1 MNCSPVTSKELSQLP
16 GMDEYTGYYI
26 DIRGHL
32 YSTKYNKCN
41 RIKTY
46 KTKRGKRTYLLAQLT
61 NGKGRRSSFYLHR
74 LVALAFLPNPDNSW
88 GIEHIDGNI
97 ENNSIENLRWI
108 RKKREGLT
116 KNQLNLSEEMSDYI
130 KLVHYSAVLKGIP
143 VPTDYEFFH
152 GMLNESLEEFINRY
166 GLRKTMYQ
174 LQNS

>member
-1 MNCSPVTSKELSQLP
+1 MNCSPVTSKELSELP

-26 DIRGHL
+26 DIRGDL
-32 YSTKYNKCN
+32 YSIKYKICK

-61 NGKGRRSSFYLHR
+61 NGKGKRSSFYLHR
-74 LVALAFLPNPDNSW
+74 LVALAFIPNPDSSW

-97 ENNSIENLRWI
+97 ENNAIENLRWI

-130 KLVHYSAVLKGIP
+130 KLVHYSATIKGIP
-143 VPTDYEFFH
+143 VPTDFEFFH

>member
-26 DIRGHL
+26 DIRGYL

-74 LVALAFLPNPDNSW
+74 LVALAFLPNPDDSW

-97 ENNSIENLRWI
+97 ENNAVENLRWI

-130 KLVHYSAVLKGIP
+130 KLVHYAAVVKGIP
-143 VPTDYEFFH
+143 

>member
-26 DIRGHL
+26 DIRGYL

-74 LVALAFLPNPDNSW
+74 LVALAFLPNPDDSW

-97 ENNSIENLRWI
+97 ENNAVENLRWI

-130 KLVHYSAVLKGIP
+130 KLVHYAAVVKGIP
-143 VPTDYEFFH
+143 VPTDFGFFH

-166 GLRKTMYQ
+166 GLKKTMYQ
-174 LQNS
+174 IQNS

>member
-1 MNCSPVTSKELSQLP
+1 ME
-16 GMDEYTGYYI
+16 EYSGYYI

-41 RIKTY
+41 KIKTY

-61 NGKGRRSSFYLHR
+61 NGKGKRSSFYLHR
-74 LVALAFLPNPDNSW
+74 LVALAFIPNPDDSW

-97 ENNSIENLRWI
+97 ENNCIENLRWI
-108 RKKREGLT
+108 GKRVGKEKT
-116 KNQLNLSEEMSDYI
+116 TRLNLSEEMSDYI
-130 KLVHYSAVLKGIP
+130 KLVHYAAVIKGIP

-166 GLRKTMYQ
+166 GLKKTMYQ
-174 LQNS
+174 INNEKGHLGEMP